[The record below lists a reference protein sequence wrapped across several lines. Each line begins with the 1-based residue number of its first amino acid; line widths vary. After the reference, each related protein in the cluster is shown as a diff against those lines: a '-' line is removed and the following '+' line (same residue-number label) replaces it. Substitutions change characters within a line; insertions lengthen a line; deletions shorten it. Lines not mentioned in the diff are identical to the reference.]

1 MLYREAIH
9 LQCFMPTCYV
19 KNREYPSCTRIFCQR
34 PFMFIEGSHMFTIF
48 YTHVLH
54 EKRGHARAYSVDDL
68 CSNSTVGCMLAL
80 YGPTMQLGTLN

>member
-1 MLYREAIH
+1 
-9 LQCFMPTCYV
+9 
-19 KNREYPSCTRIFCQR
+19 
-34 PFMFIEGSHMFTIF
+34 MFTMF
-48 YTHVLH
+48 YTHVLY